1 MNMNIKAARLAS
13 GITQQAAAD
22 KLGIKI
28 RTLQSWEQGYRKP
41 SKFVETHLIKELQ
54 EMAPH

>member
-1 MNMNIKAARLAS
+1 MTIKQARIAS

-28 RTLQSWEQGYRKP
+28 RTLQSWEQGYRRP
-41 SKFVETHLIKELQ
+41 SAFTEKHIIKELQ
-54 EMAPH
+54 EIAPH

>member
-1 MNMNIKAARLAS
+1 MNIKAARLAS
-13 GITQQAAAD
+13 GLTQQAAAD